1 MDRTTTASTATTP
14 TTPTTPTTA
23 TPTTPTRRVF
33 AMMDRDG
40 DGVISADDYLSR
52 IDRVV
57 KATGRTEDDPLVATA
72 RAKGLKAWGVMDAN
86 ADGRLT
92 FEEYDAWVDGE
103 KFDTICQYAL
113 GSLFDLV
120 DADGDGAL
128 DRAEFTTLRT
138 ALNNPPGNAEA
149 AFGALDTDGDGRV
162 ARGAYLAAIR
172 AYVVGDSSPMGEV
185 LY

>member
-1 MDRTTTASTATTP
+1 MDRTTPTAA
-14 TTPTTPTTA
+14 
-23 TPTTPTRRVF
+23 TTPTRRVF
-33 AMMDRDG
+33 AMMDADG
-40 DGVISADDYLSR
+40 DSVISANDYLSR
-52 IDRVV
+52 IERVV
-57 KATGRTEDDPLVATA
+57 QATGRTEDDPLVTTA
-72 RAKGLKAWGVMDAN
+72 RAEGLKAWEVMDAD

-92 FEEYDAWVDGE
+92 FDEYDAWVDAD
-103 KFDTICQYAL
+103 KFDNVCRFAL

-149 AFGALDTDGDGRV
+149 AFNALDTDGDGRV
-162 ARGAYLAAIR
+162 DRDAYLAAIR
-172 AYVVGDSSPMGEV
+172 AYIVGDSSPMGEA